1 MKIELD
7 KIAHAL
13 ACYGAVLTLAL
24 VMPLWVAV
32 VATLVA
38 GAAKEVYDY
47 KNPLTHTADWN
58 DFWADCIGVGIAVV
72 VVLGS
77 GLLIQFVNR

>member
-13 ACYGAVLTLAL
+13 ICYGAVLTFAL
-24 VMPLWVAV
+24 VMPLWIAVA
-32 VATLVA
+32 ATLVA

-47 KNPLTHTADWN
+47 KTPLTHTADWN
-58 DFWADCIGVGIAVV
+58 DFWADCVGAALAAVV
-72 VVLGS
+72 LLVVQYN
-77 GLLIQFVNR
+77 IFFPM